1 MGDEAA
7 EGGAR
12 GELVVRG
19 LGVKGPCLVCLAL
32 AEEGEERGV
41 GGRGG
46 GVVVGSGAREEMAV
60 AVAGGEEGEWGC
72 GCHGEVMSSMEEK
85 GEEEVDKEEESLGG
99 DEMCYVDLKQS

>member
-1 MGDEAA
+1 MGDKAA

-46 GVVVGSGAREEMAV
+46 GVVVGSGARE
-60 AVAGGEEGEWGC
+60 
-72 GCHGEVMSSMEEK
+72 
-85 GEEEVDKEEESLGG
+85 
-99 DEMCYVDLKQS
+99 